1 MVLVCFLDQHRRL
14 SAEQNRTM
22 VSPIFDTESSS
33 LELEVVN
40 MTRSLI
46 IKLFWGSIIGLVAG
60 LVLMGVTAALAIS
73 NDIFVMSGPD
83 VTGIRSGVL
92 SWALLGLMAL
102 AVFVLLFAAAAH
114 FVAWIGAVLNT
125 AHLPDKTWFVVL
137 LVVGLL
143 GFVFI
148 ATIAYVIAGPDGLK
162 ATEEASAPPQA
173 GSAPQQV
180 PGSTVSWPGQHV
192 ESSAGGH
199 PGPST

>member
-1 MVLVCFLDQHRRL
+1 
-14 SAEQNRTM
+14 
-22 VSPIFDTESSS
+22 
-33 LELEVVN
+33 

-92 SWALLGLMAL
+92 SWALLGLIGL

-114 FVAWIGAVLNT
+114 FVAWIGAVLNA

-148 ATIAYVIAGPDGLK
+148 ATTAYVIAGPDGLR
-162 ATEEASAPPQA
+162 AVEDESAPSQT
-173 GSAPQQV
+173 GSAAQQV
-180 PGSTVSWPGQHV
+180 PVSM
-192 ESSAGGH
+192 S
-199 PGPST
+199 